1 MPGVNQ
7 VNILG
12 NLGDAPQVRYMPNG
26 DLTAMLSVATSRVW
40 KDKNGERQELTEWHR
55 IVLYRR
61 LAEIAKDYLHKGSK
75 VFVIG
80 YLRTQ
85 KWTDDKNID
94 RWTTSIIGE
103 QLQLISSKPV
113 IQQNKQTEEHI
124 SPEAEIQIIED
135 EPPPF

>member
-12 NLGDAPQVRYMPNG
+12 NLGDAPQVRYMSNG

-75 VFVIG
+75 VFVTG

>member
-1 MPGVNQ
+1 MPSVNQ

-12 NLGDAPQVRYMPNG
+12 NLGDDPQIRCMPNG
-26 DLTAMLSVATSRVW
+26 DLTALLSVATSRVW

-75 VFVIG
+75 VFVSG

-85 KWTDDKNID
+85 KWTDDKNVD

-124 SPEAEIQIIED
+124 SPEAETQIIED
-135 EPPPF
+135 EPLPF